1 VSYNINIA
9 SYPRERRIQILEM
22 LDTHE
27 RQVLTLRFGIDNGFV
42 ARTLSEVA
50 EILGNGET
58 RESIRR
64 TEARAIQG
72 LVQRGAFDLL
82 KEDA

>member
-1 VSYNINIA
+1 MSYNINIA

-27 RQVLTLRFGIDNGFV
+27 RQVLTLRYGVDNGFI

-58 RESIRR
+58 RESVRR

-72 LVQRGAFDLL
+72 LVQRGAFDAQT
-82 KEDA
+82 EDA

>member
-27 RQVLTLRFGIDNGFV
+27 RQVLTLRYGVDNGFI

-58 RESIRR
+58 RESVRR
-64 TEARAIQG
+64 TEARAIQS
-72 LVQRGAFDLL
+72 LVQRGAFDAQT
-82 KEDA
+82 EDA

>member
-1 VSYNINIA
+1 MSYNINLA

-27 RQVLTLRFGIDNGFV
+27 RQVLTLRYGVDNGFI

-58 RESIRR
+58 RESVRR
-64 TEARAIQG
+64 TEARAIQS
-72 LVQRGAFDLL
+72 LVQRGAFDAQT
-82 KEDA
+82 EDA

>member
-27 RQVLTLRFGIDNGFV
+27 RQVLTLRFGVDNGFV
-42 ARTLSEVA
+42 ARTPSEVA

>member
-1 VSYNINIA
+1 VSYNINLA

-27 RQVLTLRFGIDNGFV
+27 RQVLTLRYGVDNGFI

-58 RESIRR
+58 RESVRR
-64 TEARAIQG
+64 TEARAIQS
-72 LVQRGAFDLL
+72 LVQRGAFDAQT
-82 KEDA
+82 EDA

>member
-1 VSYNINIA
+1 MSYNINIA

>member
-1 VSYNINIA
+1 MSYNINIA

-27 RQVLTLRFGIDNGFV
+27 RQVLTLRYGVDNGFV

-58 RESIRR
+58 RESVRR
-64 TEARAIQG
+64 TEARAIQS
-72 LVQRGAFDLL
+72 LVQRGAFDAQT
-82 KEDA
+82 EDA

>member
-1 VSYNINIA
+1 MSYNINIA

-27 RQVLTLRFGIDNGFV
+27 RQVLTLRYGVDNGFI

-58 RESIRR
+58 RESVRR
-64 TEARAIQG
+64 TEARAIQS
-72 LVQRGAFDLL
+72 LVQRGAFDAQT
-82 KEDA
+82 EDA